1 MALDIYLR
9 LPQDPNY
16 NADFIE
22 VEDSVSNF
30 VQMIEM
36 CLTTIPGEVL
46 GEPELGC
53 NLEGYLWNPYITV
66 GTIKNDIMSQVRR
79 FCDNS
84 QLSIPFSVN
93 VNFIKGAI
101 SDSILVDIEVDGRS
115 VLGIAASP
123 NPDTQISLNV

>member
-36 CLTTIPGEVL
+36 CLTTVPGEVL
-46 GEPELGC
+46 GVPELGC

-66 GTIKNDIMSQVRR
+66 GTIKNDIMSQVRT
-79 FCDNS
+79 FCNYS
-84 QLSIPFSVN
+84 QLSIPFKVN
-93 VNFIKGAI
+93 VDFIKGDI

-123 NPDTQISLNV
+123 NPDTQISLI

>member
-16 NADFIE
+16 NANFLE
-22 VEDSVSNF
+22 VEDDISNF

-36 CLTTIPGEVL
+36 MLTTVPGEVL

-66 GTIKNDIMSQVRR
+66 GTIKNDITSQIRR
-79 FCDNS
+79 FCGNS
-84 QLSIPFSVN
+84 QLSIPFSVD
-93 VNFIKGAI
+93 VNFVKGDV
-101 SDSILVDIEVDGRS
+101 SDSILVDIEIDGRK
-115 VLGIAASP
+115 VLGIAATP
-123 NPDTQISLNV
+123 NPDSQISLNI

>member
-16 NADFIE
+16 NSDFLE
-22 VEDSVSNF
+22 VEDDISNF

-36 CLTTIPGEVL
+36 CLTTVPGEVL

-79 FCDNS
+79 FCGYS
-84 QLSIPFSVN
+84 QISIPFSVN
-93 VNFIKGAI
+93 VNFIKGSI

-123 NPDTQISLNV
+123 NPDSQISLNV

>member
-16 NADFIE
+16 NSNFLEIE
-22 VEDSVSNF
+22 DDLSNF

-36 CLTTIPGEVL
+36 MLTTVPGEVL

-66 GTIKNDIMSQVRR
+66 GTIKNDIMSQIRR
-79 FCDNS
+79 FCNNS
-84 QLSIPFSVN
+84 QLSIPFNVN
-93 VNFIKGAI
+93 VNFIKGNI
-101 SDSILVDIEVDGRS
+101 SDSILVDIEIDGRS
-115 VLGIAASP
+115 VLGIAAT
-123 NPDTQISLNV
+123 PDPDSQISLNV

>member
-16 NADFIE
+16 NANFLE
-22 VEDSVSNF
+22 VEDDISNF

-79 FCDNS
+79 FCTNS
-84 QLSIPFSVN
+84 QLGIPFNVN
-93 VNFIKGAI
+93 VNFIKGNI
-101 SDSILVDIEVDGRS
+101 SDSILVDIEIDGRS

>member
-16 NADFIE
+16 NADFLE
-22 VEDSVSNF
+22 VEDDVSNF

-36 CLTTIPGEVL
+36 CLTTVPGEVL

-79 FCDNS
+79 FCGYS
-84 QLSIPFSVN
+84 QMSIPFSVN
-93 VNFIKGAI
+93 VNFIKGSI

-123 NPDTQISLNV
+123 NPDSQISLNV

>member
-16 NADFIE
+16 NADFLE
-22 VEDSVSNF
+22 VEDDVSNF

-36 CLTTIPGEVL
+36 CLTTVPGEVL

-79 FCDNS
+79 FCNYS

-93 VNFIKGAI
+93 VNFIKGSI